1 MHALLIFHFETLN
14 KIKNYLVFLDF
25 KQIKMKI
32 LLIVLVLRYATESQ
46 SSCIMK
52 NEFVISFPSALYE
65 TRSPLTDLLKYK
77 EIKEE
82 VESFLHLKLK
92 TQNCSIKDICSKVI
106 NKKKAQT

>member
-1 MHALLIFHFETLN
+1 
-14 KIKNYLVFLDF
+14 
-25 KQIKMKI
+25 MKI

-92 TQNCSIKDICSKVI
+92 TQNCSIKDMCSKVI